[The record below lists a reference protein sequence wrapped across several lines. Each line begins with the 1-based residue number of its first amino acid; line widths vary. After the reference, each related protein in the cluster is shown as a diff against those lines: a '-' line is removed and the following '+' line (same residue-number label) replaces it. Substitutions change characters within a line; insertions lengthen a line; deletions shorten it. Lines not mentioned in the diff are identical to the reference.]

1 MASSASFQQI
11 YHQQSPFSVID
22 FGTRKI
28 EENTIKKRQTLT
40 GPTASGLHLRTCA
53 CAQALSELSI
63 GREARG
69 RMQGGEWD
77 GGVPP
82 LSPSPC
88 LFPTPSSF
96 PPSFPQTGN
105 RPSMAAAA
113 DADDAGALPPLPF
126 MSGNVV
132 TGDRERVSERGR
144 RRSQSSGMKILL
156 Q

>member
-11 YHQQSPFSVID
+11 YRQQSPFSVID

-40 GPTASGLHLRTCA
+40 GPTASGLYGRWRVHRLCQNFLLAER
-53 CAQALSELSI
+53 QEGEYREGNGMGEFPLSLSLPNSEL
-63 GREARG
+63 
-69 RMQGGEWD
+69 
-77 GGVPP
+77 
-82 LSPSPC
+82 L
-88 LFPTPSSF
+88 
-96 PPSFPQTGN
+96 PSFPQTGN

-113 DADDAGALPPLPF
+113 DDAGALPPLSF

-132 TGDRERVSERGR
+132 TANRERATEQG